1 MATSLPAPSAAATH
15 RIFPGWI
22 VVGVTSAVLA
32 VAYGM
37 QFSFGVFLDPIAED
51 TGWSTTSLSLGYAV
65 YVGLYSLLSSVSGTA
80 TDRYGPKPVLVV
92 GGIVLGTGWA
102 LLGVSRAEWQAFLA
116 LGIVAAIGMSA
127 SWVPCSATVVR
138 WFVRRHGLAVGVTST
153 GGSVGNLVAPP
164 LIAAAIAA
172 WGWRTTMV
180 TMGVA
185 GGLAVAALATK
196 LIRSPE
202 SVGLGPDGDV
212 VAPPTDADAGSGDYS
227 FTVAEA
233 RRTSTFWVIFAI
245 FASTWLVV
253 FVPFVHVARFAESL
267 GASEVAAAWVISS
280 IGLGGIAGRLTVGPG
295 SDRIGR
301 RTALAAMLAL
311 QAAAFVGMAAAH
323 SVSLVFVTSFVFGF
337 AYGGGVTTMPGI
349 VGDYFGRAN
358 VGSIVGWV
366 FTLAGSLAA
375 VGPFAAGAIY
385 DATGSYRTAFGL
397 SAAANLAA
405 LALVALLQPP
415 RRPEAARGDD
425 PPAVATVPD
434 DAEADAAAG

>member
-1 MATSLPAPSAAATH
+1 MIRAMATSLPAPSAAATH

-138 WFVRRHGLAVGVTST
+138 WFVRRRGLAVGVTST

-212 VAPPTDADAGSGDYS
+212 VAPPTDADAG
-227 FTVAEA
+227 
-233 RRTSTFWVIFAI
+233 R
-245 FASTWLVV
+245 
-253 FVPFVHVARFAESL
+253 
-267 GASEVAAAWVISS
+267 
-280 IGLGGIAGRLTVGPG
+280 
-295 SDRIGR
+295 
-301 RTALAAMLAL
+301 
-311 QAAAFVGMAAAH
+311 
-323 SVSLVFVTSFVFGF
+323 
-337 AYGGGVTTMPGI
+337 
-349 VGDYFGRAN
+349 
-358 VGSIVGWV
+358 
-366 FTLAGSLAA
+366 
-375 VGPFAAGAIY
+375 
-385 DATGSYRTAFGL
+385 
-397 SAAANLAA
+397 
-405 LALVALLQPP
+405 
-415 RRPEAARGDD
+415 
-425 PPAVATVPD
+425 
-434 DAEADAAAG
+434 